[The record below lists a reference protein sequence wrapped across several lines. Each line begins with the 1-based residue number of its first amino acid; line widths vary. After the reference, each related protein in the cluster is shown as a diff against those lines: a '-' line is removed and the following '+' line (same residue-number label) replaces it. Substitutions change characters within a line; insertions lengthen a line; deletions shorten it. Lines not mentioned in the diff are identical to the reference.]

1 MYEVND
7 GPLPDGVKIR
17 ASYPF
22 ATMKVGEWFFAP
34 GKKLTSVRVAF
45 FNYRR
50 KVGNKDLKA
59 SCIAATVNGVEGTLC
74 QRTA

>member
-22 ATMKVGEWFFAP
+22 ATMKVGGWFFAP
-34 GKKLTSVRVAF
+34 GKKPETVRVAVSS
-45 FNYRR
+45 YRR
-50 KVGNKDLKA
+50 RVGNKDLKYP
-59 SCIAATVNGVEGTLC
+59 CVPATIKGVEGTLC